1 MVDLADLL
9 VEDPGRDEAAEHA
22 DAAGPRA
29 CGVPQLRFWVGC
41 RRDDHLGDHGG
52 VVPGLH
58 PLRQDGFEGL
68 PSPLVDRQW
77 VLTPHHARVEA
88 GARVEGLD
96 EQNPDTV
103 LANLVVHGLGVALD
117 RVLGRDIAGHEGLGR
132 ESADRRHVDDASAP
146 LRAHVGQDGLGHADE
161 AEDVDVE
168 DDPVLGDGALLA
180 GTG

>member
-1 MVDLADLL
+1 M
-9 VEDPGRDEAAEHA
+9 
-22 DAAGPRA
+22 
-29 CGVPQLRFWVGC
+29 
-41 RRDDHLGDHGG
+41 
-52 VVPGLH
+52 
-58 PLRQDGFEGL
+58 

-77 VLTPHHARVEA
+77 VVTPHHARVEG
-88 GARVEGLD
+88 GARVERLD
-96 EQNPDTV
+96 EQNPNAV
-103 LANLVVHGLGVALD
+103 LANLVVQGLGVALD

-132 ESADRRHVDDASAP
+132 ESADRRHVDDPSAP